1 MINKWKGLIIIMNT
15 TTSKIDR
22 RYAQFLAKKRAKD
35 EIAAKENN
43 MTYEEYIAYKKKKDA
58 MARYKKEMDK
68 MKIQIEVLEARYAEY
83 EAKYAEYETTLNN
96 LMKD

>member
-1 MINKWKGLIIIMNT
+1 MNT

-68 MKIQIEVLEARYAEY
+68 MKMQIEVLEERYAEY
-83 EAKYAEYETTLNN
+83 ETILNN
-96 LMKD
+96 LTKG

>member
-1 MINKWKGLIIIMNT
+1 MNA

-22 RYAQFLAKKRAKD
+22 RYAHFLAEKRVKD

-58 MARYKKEMDK
+58 MARYEKEIRKIKK
-68 MKIQIEVLEARYAEY
+68 QIEALETRCAEYEARYA
-83 EAKYAEYETTLNN
+83 KYKVELNS
-96 LMKD
+96 LMKG

>member
-1 MINKWKGLIIIMNT
+1 MNT

-22 RYAQFLAKKRAKD
+22 RYALFLAEKRAKD

-43 MTYEEYIAYKKKKDA
+43 MTYEEYIAYKKKKDV

-83 EAKYAEYETTLNN
+83 EAKYAEYKSKLNN

>member
-1 MINKWKGLIIIMNT
+1 MSI

-22 RYAQFLAKKRAKD
+22 RYALFLAEKRAKD

-68 MKIQIEVLEARYAEY
+68 MKMQIEVLEARYAEY
-83 EAKYAEYETTLNN
+83 KAKYLEYETKLNN
-96 LMKD
+96 LTKG

>member
-1 MINKWKGLIIIMNT
+1 MST

-22 RYAQFLAKKRAKD
+22 RYALFLAEKRAKD

-43 MTYEEYIAYKKKKDA
+43 MSYEEYITYKKKKDA

-68 MKIQIEVLEARYAEY
+68 MKKQIEILEARYAEY
-83 EAKYAEYETTLNN
+83 EAKYLEYETKLNN
-96 LMKD
+96 LTKG

>member
-1 MINKWKGLIIIMNT
+1 MNT

-68 MKIQIEVLEARYAEY
+68 MKMQIEILEERC
-83 EAKYAEYETTLNN
+83 AEYETILNN
-96 LMKD
+96 LTKG

>member
-1 MINKWKGLIIIMNT
+1 MNT

-43 MTYEEYIAYKKKKDA
+43 MTYEKYIAYKKKKDA
-58 MARYKKEMDK
+58 MARYKKEMNK
-68 MKIQIEVLEARYAEY
+68 MKMQIEVLEERC
-83 EAKYAEYETTLNN
+83 AEYETILNN
-96 LMKD
+96 LTKG

>member
-1 MINKWKGLIIIMNT
+1 MNT

-68 MKIQIEVLEARYAEY
+68 MKMQIEVLEERC
-83 EAKYAEYETTLNN
+83 AEYETILNN
-96 LMKD
+96 LTKG

>member
-1 MINKWKGLIIIMNT
+1 MNT

-22 RYAQFLAKKRAKD
+22 RYAQFLAKKCAKD

-68 MKIQIEVLEARYAEY
+68 MKMQIEVLEERC
-83 EAKYAEYETTLNN
+83 AEYETILNN
-96 LMKD
+96 LTKG

>member
-1 MINKWKGLIIIMNT
+1 MNT

-22 RYAQFLAKKRAKD
+22 RYALFLAEKRAKD

-83 EAKYAEYETTLNN
+83 EAKYAEYESKLNN
-96 LMKD
+96 LMKG

>member
-1 MINKWKGLIIIMNT
+1 MNT

-22 RYAQFLAKKRAKD
+22 HYALFLAEKRAKD

-83 EAKYAEYETTLNN
+83 EAKYAEYESKLNN

>member
-1 MINKWKGLIIIMNT
+1 MINKWKELITIMNA

-22 RYAQFLAKKRAKD
+22 RYAHFLAEKRAKD

-43 MTYEEYIAYKKKKDA
+43 MTYEEYIAYKKKKDT

-68 MKIQIEVLEARYAEY
+68 MKMQIEVLEARYAEY
-83 EAKYAEYETTLNN
+83 EARYIEYEIELNN
-96 LMKD
+96 LTKG